1 MYTVNSSNVC
11 YHQYPG
17 PTPPFPARGF
27 YLSLFSSFFSS
38 SSPSFFSS
46 TTLSSPFSYLP
57 SLSSYYAYAF
67 FFASSSIIFRASS
80 SVTSSTTADDSPC
93 FFLAASSYSFYYFF
107 FFSSSDFFL
116 MAYSLYLSSWY
127 TLSFSLNGLL
137 TVSKLSA
144 DVKKSVFLLMNENK
158 LRKKLSMPWDY
169 WTAVIKRPSNLSSL
183 LIFIYLI

>member
-1 MYTVNSSNVC
+1 LPSFSKDQTVSSFLIFLCNSPSIIGGCPLIPTFNFLDSILISSCFEVISYGRSMYTVNSSNVC

-107 FFSSSDFFL
+107 FFSSSYFFL
-116 MAYSLYLSSWY
+116 MAYSLYLSS
-127 TLSFSLNGLL
+127 
-137 TVSKLSA
+137 
-144 DVKKSVFLLMNENK
+144 
-158 LRKKLSMPWDY
+158 
-169 WTAVIKRPSNLSSL
+169 
-183 LIFIYLI
+183 